1 MYSTVEQW
9 LSGLPPWFMLAGLAL
24 LGAIWGSFVGAL
36 CSRWPEGKTVATG
49 RSRCDGC
56 GTKISPLHLIPIFSY
71 LFLRGKCPTCG
82 SRFSIESEIIASC
95 IGVAAAFWF
104 PAPQAVAVAFF
115 GWLLLPLAI
124 LDFRHLWLPD
134 KLLLLLVA
142 VGSIFAPLLDLGIT
156 WMDRLVGALVGF
168 LALEALRRIYRL
180 IRRKDGM
187 GAGDPKLLGALGF
200 WLGWQLLPMT
210 LLIASFLGLLTA
222 LATQASRRQSNAAY
236 PLGLFLAIAAFA
248 VLFIPWMGQNM

>member
-1 MYSTVEQW
+1 M
-9 LSGLPPWFMLAGLAL
+9 
-24 LGAIWGSFVGAL
+24 
-36 CSRWPEGKTVATG
+36 
-49 RSRCDGC
+49 
-56 GTKISPLHLIPIFSY
+56 
-71 LFLRGKCPTCG
+71 
-82 SRFSIESEIIASC
+82 
-95 IGVAAAFWF
+95 
-104 PAPQAVAVAFF
+104 
-115 GWLLLPLAI
+115 PLAI

-168 LALEALRRIYRL
+168 LTLEALRRIYRL
-180 IRRKDGM
+180 VRRKDGM

-222 LATQASRRQSNAAY
+222 LATQMSRRQSKTAY

-248 VLFIPWMGQNM
+248 VLFIPWMGPIN

>member
-1 MYSTVEQW
+1 M
-9 LSGLPPWFMLAGLAL
+9 
-24 LGAIWGSFVGAL
+24 
-36 CSRWPEGKTVATG
+36 
-49 RSRCDGC
+49 
-56 GTKISPLHLIPIFSY
+56 
-71 LFLRGKCPTCG
+71 
-82 SRFSIESEIIASC
+82 
-95 IGVAAAFWF
+95 
-104 PAPQAVAVAFF
+104 
-115 GWLLLPLAI
+115 PLAI

-222 LATQASRRQSNAAY
+222 LATQVSRRQSRDAY
-236 PLGLFLAIAAFA
+236 PLGFFLAIAAFA